1 MIGNEPRMNT
11 EEETWERWAQRA
23 TDGQGAKACGEPVL
37 IGACVVNEK
46 VLDNPK
52 MNSDL
57 LFL

>member
-1 MIGNEPRMNT
+1 MGT
-11 EEETWERWAQRA
+11 LAQRA

-37 IGACVVNEK
+37 IGACVVNGK